1 MILQLLLTFIPLFT
15 AIILH
20 EVAHAYAAYLLG
32 DDTAKQKGRLSL
44 NPLRHIDPLGSIILP
59 LLLWLS
65 KSGFIFGWARP
76 VPVDVFKLRHPRRD
90 GIIVSAAGIVMNLW
104 LAVIAALLLLLVSF
118 IPSPYLRGIVGVFM
132 VNMVIFNVIL
142 AVFNVI
148 PIPPLDGSKILF
160 GWIEKPWAQKYLAS
174 YNFGLAFMVLFIFIL
189 PEIGKTIGVNL
200 SFFKIYM
207 ISATRF
213 ICSFLM

>member
-76 VPVDVFKLRHPRRD
+76 VPVDVSKLRHPRRD
-90 GIIVSAAGIVMNLW
+90 GVIVSAAGIVMNLW

-142 AVFNVI
+142 AVFNAI
-148 PIPPLDGSKILF
+148 PIPPLDGSEILF
-160 GWIEKPWAQKYLAS
+160 VWTEKPCA
-174 YNFGLAFMVLFIFIL
+174 
-189 PEIGKTIGVNL
+189 P
-200 SFFKIYM
+200 
-207 ISATRF
+207 
-213 ICSFLM
+213 

>member
-90 GIIVSAAGIVMNLW
+90 GVIVSAAGIVMNLW

-142 AVFNVI
+142 AVFNAI

>member
-1 MILQLLLTFIPLFT
+1 MILQLVLTFIPLLI
-15 AIILH
+15 AVILH
-20 EVAHAYAAYLLG
+20 EIAHAYAAYLLG

-44 NPLRHIDPLGSIILP
+44 NPLRHIDPMGSIILP

-76 VPVDVFKLRHPRRD
+76 VPVNESKLKNPKRD
-90 GIIVSAAGIVMNLW
+90 GVIVAAAGIIMNLW
-104 LAVIAALLLLLVSF
+104 LAIIAALLLLLVSF
-118 IPSPYLRGIVGVFM
+118 VPSPYMRGIIGVFM

-142 AVFNVI
+142 AVFNAI

-160 GWIEKPWAQKYLAS
+160 GWIQRPWAQKYLAS

-189 PEIGKTIGVNL
+189 PEIGKTIGINL

>member
-76 VPVDVFKLRHPRRD
+76 VPVDVFKLRHSRRD
-90 GIIVSAAGIVMNLW
+90 GVIVSAAGIVMNLW

-142 AVFNVI
+142 AVFNAI

>member
-148 PIPPLDGSKILF
+148 PIPPQDGSKILF

>member
-1 MILQLLLTFIPLFT
+1 MILQLVLTFIPLLI
-15 AIILH
+15 AVILH
-20 EVAHAYAAYLLG
+20 EIAHAYAAYLLG
-32 DDTAKQKGRLSL
+32 DDTGKQKGRLSL
-44 NPLRHIDPLGSIILP
+44 NPLRHIDPMGSIILP

-76 VPVDVFKLRHPRRD
+76 VPVNESKLKNPKRD
-90 GIIVSAAGIVMNLW
+90 GVIVAAAGIIMNLW
-104 LAVIAALLLLLVSF
+104 LAIIAALLLLLVSF
-118 IPSPYLRGIVGVFM
+118 VPSPYMRGIIGVFM

-142 AVFNVI
+142 AVFNAI

-160 GWIEKPWAQKYLAS
+160 GWIQRPWAQKYLAS